1 MKIYLSNNDMQHKQ
15 AIVRAVDNLIL
26 RDINFNG
33 MEYKIID
40 VQDYTYID
48 GVDEYTGMQAMALI
62 NDIRDGDY

>member
-40 VQDYTYID
+40 DQDYTTITS
-48 GVDEYTGMQAMALI
+48 VDEYTGMQVMALI
-62 NDIRDGDY
+62 NGIWDGDY